1 MLRSTLFSPS
11 WWISCFLS
19 TLLTMV
25 FIVIIKK
32 VSTKVP
38 VLNTLAQEV

>member
-25 FIVIIKK
+25 FIVLIKK
-32 VSTKVP
+32 TTAKVP
-38 VLNTLAQEV
+38 VLGQLAQEV

>member
-32 VSTKVP
+32 VSAKVP
-38 VLNTLAQEV
+38 VIGALAQEV

>member
-32 VSTKVP
+32 VSAKIP
-38 VLNTLAQEV
+38 VVGQLAQEV